1 MSSSRT
7 SFNRAVLRFI
17 ACSVGLMMLPTVLF
31 SAEVAVIKSQDLLPY
46 DQAVAGF
53 RSVSRANIAE
63 YNMKGDE
70 TTGPGIIEQIRQHK
84 PDAVLAVG
92 VKAAVLAKKQ
102 ISDIPLV
109 YCVVIDPEKYG
120 LEEGNITGILL
131 EVPINS
137 QFKIFKAAV
146 PTLKRIGVLYDP
158 AKTAGLIH
166 NAQKEANRL
175 GLELVAVEV
184 RSLKEVPA
192 TIRSLLPQVQGLW
205 MVPDSTVITADSFR
219 LILLATYEKNIPFMA
234 FSESFVKTGA
244 LLSLSPDYFQIGKQA
259 SKLVDRVIERGIQNR
274 GKAISPETARLT
286 INVKTAK
293 ILGFEIPTEVLQ
305 TADEIIR

>member
-1 MSSSRT
+1 MSRCLTSSK
-7 SFNRAVLRFI
+7 RALLWLI
-17 ACSVGLMMLPTVLF
+17 LWMVGLILEPAAAF
-31 SAEVAVIKSQDLLPY
+31 SFQVAVIKSQDLLPY

-53 RSVSRANIAE
+53 RSVSRANITE
-63 YNMKGDE
+63 YDMKEDDN
-70 TTGPGIIEQIRQHK
+70 TGAGIIEQIHQLK

-137 QFKIFKAAV
+137 QFKVFKAAV

-158 AKTAGLIH
+158 AKTAGLIRK
-166 NAQKEANRL
+166 AQKEADRL

-184 RSLKEVPA
+184 RSLKEVSA
-192 TIRSLLPQVQGLW
+192 RIRSLLPQVQGLW